1 MKIGETGLAAVEPPS
16 SATHSVCSHFA
27 WRAKQMWLA
36 ITCNTASITICSA
49 PLITLAGRPFIY
61 SFVYK
66 YKVNAAAGASQE
78 DVKGPH
84 AALAVRLSQR
94 DPGRSFV
101 LGERL
106 QYVLLPGARLQAR
119 TFQSVHASL

>member
-1 MKIGETGLAAVEPPS
+1 MDGTPLEFIWPEWYICISNHFVKIFSAAS
-16 SATHSVCSHFA
+16 
-27 WRAKQMWLA
+27 
-36 ITCNTASITICSA
+36 
-49 PLITLAGRPFIY
+49 
-61 SFVYK
+61 
-66 YKVNAAAGASQE
+66 GASQE

-119 TFQSVHASL
+119 EHLTIHNI